1 MASGDNIQTLTINIQ
16 DYYHLTRIEL
26 IKYLFEQLS
35 AYITERHK
43 PHIILQT
50 KALLTQFSLI
60 FRLKYHEILPKLI
73 KTFKKDL
80 LPLLKAL
87 PELLPQ

>member
-1 MASGDNIQTLTINIQ
+1 
-16 DYYHLTRIEL
+16 
-26 IKYLFEQLS
+26 
-35 AYITERHK
+35 
-43 PHIILQT
+43 LQT